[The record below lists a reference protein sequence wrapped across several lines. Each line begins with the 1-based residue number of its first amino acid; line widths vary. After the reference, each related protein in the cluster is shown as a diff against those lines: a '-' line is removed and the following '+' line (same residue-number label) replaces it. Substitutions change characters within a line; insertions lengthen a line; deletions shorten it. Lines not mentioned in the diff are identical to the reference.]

1 MSVNDSPG
9 TLRVGILVG
18 SLRREAFTRKVAA
31 SLTEML
37 APSLSMR
44 PIELSALDMFNQ
56 DFDAMGQTPA
66 SWTRFRQEV
75 AAVDGVVFVTP
86 EYNRSLPALLKNA
99 LDIGSW
105 PFGHNRWAGKPG
117 AIVGVSPGRFGAIAA
132 AQALRQP
139 ASFLGIDLMPQPE
152 AYLSVSEGDFDA
164 RGVLVGES
172 SRKALEQFARAFVQW
187 MARARRG

>member
-1 MSVNDSPG
+1 MSVNGSHSA
-9 TLRVGILVG
+9 RSVGILVG

-31 SLTEML
+31 SLAKML
-37 APSLSMR
+37 APSLSAR

-66 SWTRFRQEV
+66 SWTRFRKEV
-75 AAVDGVVFVTP
+75 RAVEGIIFVTP

-152 AYLSVSEGDFDA
+152 AFLSVAEGDFDA
-164 RGVLVGES
+164 RGVLVGEA
-172 SRKALEQFARAFVQW
+172 SRKALEQFAQAFVQW
-187 MARARRG
+187 MTRTR

>member
-1 MSVNDSPG
+1 MSVNGSHSA
-9 TLRVGILVG
+9 RSVGILVG

-31 SLTEML
+31 SLAKML
-37 APSLSMR
+37 APSLSAR

-75 AAVDGVVFVTP
+75 RAVEGIIFVTP

-152 AYLSVSEGDFDA
+152 AFLSVAEGDFDA
-164 RGVLVGES
+164 RGVLVGEA
-172 SRKALEQFARAFVQW
+172 SRKALEQFAQAFVQW
-187 MARARRG
+187 MTRTR